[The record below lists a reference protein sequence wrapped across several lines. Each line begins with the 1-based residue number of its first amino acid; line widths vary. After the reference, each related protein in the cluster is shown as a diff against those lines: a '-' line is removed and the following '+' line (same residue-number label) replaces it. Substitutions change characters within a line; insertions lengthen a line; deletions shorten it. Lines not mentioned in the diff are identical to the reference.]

1 MKKFLFIIL
10 ILSALPFKI
19 MAQDEED
26 GELSSVMSAFK
37 DYCLRAAN
45 AAANRDVD
53 ALAACIDNW
62 EPGEYDSEGNTIK
75 AEKLTYNDEEI
86 TYINF
91 GKLDCIDCASER
103 VVGMH
108 FGFMPKAVDSWIT
121 NQCEPTLVADA
132 YTLRAGEEPIELEY
146 EVRALKPK
154 SKAVYSTVGTGDV
167 EMFVVAEKGGSVKLS
182 IHSIEKPDRNG
193 NVKDTSLTDD
203 SGGQSAQLSWSMYRN
218 GNIEI
223 TVENTSNK
231 EISFIMAKNM

>member
-1 MKKFLFIIL
+1 L

-26 GELSSVMSAFK
+26 GELSSITSAFM
-37 DYCLRAAN
+37 DYCVRAAN
-45 AAANRDVD
+45 ATADCDVET
-53 ALAACIDNW
+53 LAACIENW
-62 EPGEYDSEGNTIK
+62 EPGEYDSEGNTLK
-75 AEKLTYNDEEI
+75 AEVLTYDDEEI

-91 GKLDCIDCASER
+91 GKLDCIDCSSESI
-103 VVGMH
+103 VGMH
-108 FGFMPKAVDSWIT
+108 FGFMPQAVDSWIT

-132 YTLRAGEEPIELEY
+132 HTLRAGEEPIELEY

-154 SKAVYSTVGTGDV
+154 SKAVYSTVGTGDI

-182 IHSIEKPDRNG
+182 IHSIETDRNG

-203 SGGQSAQLSWSMYRN
+203 SGGQSAQLTWSMYRN
-218 GNIEI
+218 GTIEI

-231 EISFIMAKNM
+231 EISFIIAKKM